1 MSPTSPRVSAL
12 PRVPEREI
20 GVETVPSAPVHRAQI
35 VMRFAPLILA
45 LIGLVKWS
53 LGSISGSTM
62 AAAAGGC
69 LVAWLLALNGPSQ
82 VSRRSPSSRC

>member
-35 VMRFAPLILA
+35 VTRFAPLILA
-45 LIGLVKWS
+45 LVEDKRFSADEIEQFQK
-53 LGSISGSTM
+53 
-62 AAAAGGC
+62 
-69 LVAWLLALNGPSQ
+69 LLARLAADK
-82 VSRRSPSSRC
+82 RK